1 MADIISGKVVQ
12 IIDKFRVVIDKGS
25 ADGVNMRNRF
35 LVYRLGDEIFD
46 PDTNESLGILE
57 LVCGEGK
64 PEHIQERITTLYTS
78 KQGTKRQKT
87 VLKRGPISGFGN
99 VEEAYNPET
108 YDIPF
113 NNVYVGCFVRQIR

>member
-78 KQGTKRQKT
+78 KQGTKRQK
-87 VLKRGPISGFGN
+87 LF
-99 VEEAYNPET
+99 
-108 YDIPF
+108 
-113 NNVYVGCFVRQIR
+113 